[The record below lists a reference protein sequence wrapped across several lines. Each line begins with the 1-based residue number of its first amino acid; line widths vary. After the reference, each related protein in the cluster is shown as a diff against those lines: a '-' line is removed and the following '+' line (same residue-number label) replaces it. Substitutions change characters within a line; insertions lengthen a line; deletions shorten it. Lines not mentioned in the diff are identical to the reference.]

1 MIVSFIR
8 LIAGDF
14 GAAGFSAILAALPS
28 ADEHNRTSVPLLRFT
43 MLWLA
48 GFDLRITV
56 LAIPPIIPL
65 IHRDLGLS
73 EAGVAALTGLPVL
86 LLASAATLGS
96 MLIARF
102 DARRA
107 IIFGLALIGVASAL
121 RGVGPSLPMLFT
133 MTFLMGAGIA
143 ITQPA
148 LPSLVYHWLPERIG
162 IATAIYTNG
171 LLMGEVIGAALTTL
185 SLVPIAG
192 SWQGALAIWGIIPIV
207 SALILWRTTPAL
219 GRRREADE
227 RPGWFP
233 DFRDA
238 ATLRLGLTQAG
249 TSIAYFGANAFIPD
263 YLHSIH
269 ASHLIAPSLGWLN
282 AGQIPASIV
291 VGLFPALFVGKPRS
305 IQAGAIGTLLGLLM
319 FFAPYAWCRM
329 AGAALIGFASSV
341 AFVVNWVFPPLL
353 AKSPDD
359 IHRMTAGMFTIG
371 YGLAFIM
378 PLLGGVAWDRT
389 GIAATS
395 LAPVAI
401 GAIFLFMGPMGLT
414 IPQRDLRE
422 AERVAESG

>member
-1 MIVSFIR
+1 
-8 LIAGDF
+8 
-14 GAAGFSAILAALPS
+14 
-28 ADEHNRTSVPLLRFT
+28 

-56 LAIPPIIPL
+56 LAIPPILPL
-65 IHRDLGLS
+65 VHRDLGLS
-73 EAGVAALTGLPVL
+73 EAGVATLTGLPVL

-107 IIFGLALIGVASAL
+107 IILGLAMVGVASAL
-121 RGVGPSLPMLFT
+121 RGVGPSIPMLFA
-133 MTFLMGAGIA
+133 MTFIMGAGIA

-148 LPSLVYHWLPERIG
+148 LPSLVYHWMPERIG
-162 IATAIYTNG
+162 MATAVYTNG
-171 LLMGEVIGAALTTL
+171 LLMGEVIGAALTSL
-185 SLVPIAG
+185 VLVPIAG
-192 SWQGALAIWGIIPIV
+192 GWGGALALWGIIPIV
-207 SALILWRTTPAL
+207 TALMLWRITPAL
-219 GRRREADE
+219 GRRAAAD

-238 ATLRLGLTQAG
+238 TTLRLGFTQAG

-269 ASHLIAPSLGWLN
+269 AAHQIAPALGWLN

-291 VGLFPALFVGKPRS
+291 VGLFPAVFVGKPRS
-305 IQAGAIGTLLGLLM
+305 IQAGALGTFLGLAM
-319 FFAPYAWCRM
+319 FFAPYGWCRM

-341 AFVVNWVFPPLL
+341 AFVVNWVFPPML
-353 AKSPDD
+353 AKTPDD

-371 YGLAFIM
+371 YGLAFVM
-378 PLLGGVAWDRT
+378 PLLGGVAWDRS

-395 LAPVAI
+395 LIPVAI
-401 GAIFLFMGPMGLT
+401 GAIFLFMGPIGLRL
-414 IPQRDLRE
+414 PKRDLRE
-422 AERVAESG
+422 AELAAEGVS

>member
-1 MIVSFIR
+1 
-8 LIAGDF
+8 
-14 GAAGFSAILAALPS
+14 
-28 ADEHNRTSVPLLRFT
+28 

-56 LAIPPIIPL
+56 LAIPPILPL

-73 EAGVAALTGLPVL
+73 EAGVATLTGLPVL

-107 IIFGLALIGVASAL
+107 IILGLAMVGVASAL
-121 RGVGPSLPMLFT
+121 RGVGPSVPMLFA
-133 MTFLMGAGIA
+133 MTFIMGAGIA

-148 LPSLVYHWLPERIG
+148 LPSLVYHWMPERIG
-162 IATAIYTNG
+162 MATAVYTNG
-171 LLMGEVIGAALTTL
+171 LLMGEVIGAALT
-185 SLVPIAG
+185 SLVLVPLVG
-192 SWQGALAIWGIIPIV
+192 GWGGGLAVWGIIPIV
-207 SALILWRTTPAL
+207 TTLMLWRITPAL
-219 GRRREADE
+219 GRREAGD

-233 DFRDA
+233 EFRDA
-238 ATLRLGLTQAG
+238 TTLRLGFTQAG

-269 ASHLIAPSLGWLN
+269 AAHQIAPALGWLN

-291 VGLFPALFVGKPRS
+291 VGLFPVVFVGRPRS
-305 IQAGAIGTLLGLLM
+305 IQAGALGTLLGLAM
-319 FFAPYAWCRM
+319 FFAPYPWCRM

-371 YGLAFIM
+371 YGLAFVM
-378 PLLGGVAWDRT
+378 PLLGGVAWDRS

-395 LAPVAI
+395 LVPVAI
-401 GAIFLFMGPMGLT
+401 GAIVLFVGPMGLRL
-414 IPQRDLRE
+414 PKRGLRE
-422 AERVAESG
+422 AELAAEGVS

>member
-1 MIVSFIR
+1 
-8 LIAGDF
+8 
-14 GAAGFSAILAALPS
+14 
-28 ADEHNRTSVPLLRFT
+28 

-56 LAIPPIIPL
+56 LAIPPILPL

-107 IIFGLALIGVASAL
+107 IIFGVALIGVSSAL
-121 RGVGPSLPMLFT
+121 RGLGPSVPMLFA

-148 LPSLVYHWLPERIG
+148 LPSLVYHWMPTRVGL
-162 IATAIYTNG
+162 ATAIYTNG

-185 SLVPIAG
+185 VVVPMVG
-192 SWQGALAIWGIIPIV
+192 GWRGGLALWGIIPLATAIM
-207 SALILWRTTPAL
+207 LWRITPAL
-219 GRRREADE
+219 GRRSAGD

-233 DFRDA
+233 DFREPV
-238 ATLRLGLTQAG
+238 TWRLGLTQAG

-263 YLHSIH
+263 YLHALH
-269 ASHLIAPSLGWLN
+269 ASHQIAPALGWLN
-282 AGQIPASIV
+282 AGQIPASLAI
-291 VGLFPALFVGKPRS
+291 GLFPALFVGRPRAV
-305 IQAGAIGTLLGLLM
+305 QAGALGTLLGLLM
-319 FFAPYAWCRM
+319 FFTPWPWCRM
-329 AGAALIGFASSV
+329 AGAALIGFASSI

-353 AKSPDD
+353 AKTPDD

-371 YGLAFIM
+371 YGLAFVM
-378 PLLGGVAWDRT
+378 PLLGGIAWDRT
-389 GIAATS
+389 GIPAIS
-395 LAPVAI
+395 LMPVAI
-401 GAIFLFMGPMGLT
+401 GAILLLLGPAGLV
-414 IPQRDLRE
+414 IPKRDLSE
-422 AERVAESG
+422 AAVAAEGG

>member
-1 MIVSFIR
+1 
-8 LIAGDF
+8 
-14 GAAGFSAILAALPS
+14 
-28 ADEHNRTSVPLLRFT
+28 

-56 LAIPPIIPL
+56 LAIPPILPL

-86 LLASAATLGS
+86 LLATAATLGS

-107 IIFGLALIGVASAL
+107 IIFGLALIGLGSAL
-121 RGVGPSLPMLFT
+121 RGVGPSVPMLFA

-148 LPSLVYHWLPERIG
+148 LPSLVYHWMPGRVGL
-162 IATAIYTNG
+162 ATAIYTNG

-185 SLVPIAG
+185 LVVPMVG
-192 SWQGALAIWGIIPIV
+192 GWRGGLAVWGIIPI
-207 SALILWRTTPAL
+207 ATAMMLWRITPAL
-219 GRRREADE
+219 GRREPGD

-238 ATLRLGLTQAG
+238 ITWRLGLTQAG

-263 YLHSIH
+263 YLHALH

-282 AGQIPASIV
+282 AGQIPASLV
-291 VGLFPALFVGKPRS
+291 VGLFPALFVGRPRA
-305 IQAGAIGTLLGLLM
+305 IQSGALGTLLGLLM
-319 FFAPYAWCRM
+319 FFAPWAWCRM
-329 AGAALIGFASSV
+329 AGAALIGFASSI

-353 AKSPDD
+353 ARTPDE

-371 YGLAFIM
+371 YGLAFVM

-395 LAPVAI
+395 LLPVAI
-401 GAIFLFMGPMGLT
+401 GAILLFMGPMGLV
-414 IPQRDLRE
+414 IPKRDLSS
-422 AERVAESG
+422 AAVATGSS